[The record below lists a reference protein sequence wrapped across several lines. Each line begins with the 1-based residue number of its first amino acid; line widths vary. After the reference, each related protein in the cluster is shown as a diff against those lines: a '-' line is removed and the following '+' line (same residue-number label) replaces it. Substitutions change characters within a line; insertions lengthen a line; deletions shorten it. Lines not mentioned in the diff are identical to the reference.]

1 MPVPVTIEYRRTSRS
16 GDGFNALYGAILLL
30 TLHWAVVLY
39 VNSSYLEQFV
49 SPHTVSI
56 LYIIG
61 AAITILTFLYAS
73 AILSHFGNIRTG
85 AVLTIMEFLAL
96 IGMAYAH
103 NMYAAMFFFV
113 LHQAVVPMILFT
125 LDVLMEEFIGDG
137 EGTTG
142 AKRGTLLTIMS
153 ITYALAALG
162 MGKLVGTGVPDFG
175 LVYLASA
182 LMLIPFFYILVTRFR
197 SFQDP
202 EYPHL
207 RIFPGIANFWKQH
220 DVRNVFLAH
229 FLLQL
234 FFTWMVIYT
243 PIYLA
248 NIIGFNWEQIG
259 IILFAGLM
267 AYVFLEYLIGVVADK
282 LIGEK
287 EMMAFGFA
295 VIAIATSW
303 FVFLDNSSIIA
314 WMIAMFMTRVGAS
327 LVETTTESYFF
338 KHTGSKDTNVI
349 GLFRITRPLS
359 YVFGALLGS
368 LTLYLF
374 DFHFVFVVLG
384 LLMIPGLFFSMALK
398 DTR

>member
-1 MPVPVTIEYRRTSRS
+1 MPVPVTIEYRRESRA

-49 SPHTVSI
+49 SPHTVSV
-56 LYIIG
+56 LYILG
-61 AAITILTFLYAS
+61 AAITILAFLYAS
-73 AILSHFGNIRTG
+73 SLLSHFGNIKTG
-85 AVLTIMEFLAL
+85 AALTIIEFGAL
-96 IGMAYAH
+96 IGMAFTS
-103 NMYAAMFFFV
+103 NMYAAMLFFV
-113 LHQAVVPMILFT
+113 VHQAVVPMILFT

-153 ITYALAALG
+153 ITYALAALT
-162 MGKLVGTGVPDFG
+162 MGKLVGAGTPDFG

-182 LMLIPFFYILVTRFR
+182 IMLVPFFYMLVTKFK
-197 SFQDP
+197 SFVDP
-202 EYPHL
+202 SYPHL
-207 RIFPGIANFWKQH
+207 QIFEGVSNFWKLR

-248 NIIGFNWEQIG
+248 NVIGFNWEQIG

-338 KHTGSKDTNVI
+338 KHTSSKDTNVI

-359 YVFGALLGS
+359 YIFGALLGS
-368 LTLYLF
+368 LTLYVF
-374 DFHFVFVVLG
+374 NFHFVFIILG
-384 LLMIPGLFFSMALK
+384 LLMIPGLFFAMALK